1 MNHSKRVDDQ
11 LRGRSGRQGEFGS
24 SIFFLSLEDRPFV
37 RRAGSSL
44 AIPPRVASD
53 HRHTGPGKAADGDR
67 RLGRIQALS
76 ERDDETARD
85 ASREFSRITER
96 LSLAY
101 YETRR
106 SVTDSRTFHDRCVE
120 YMRDRARRL
129 VVAHFPPPFVVDY
142 PGQFD
147 AMADELR
154 LDYGV
159 DCRNAWGLGANGLK
173 SEIERLMVTRL
184 DRARAA
190 LADDARFEAIEKFLF
205 LQTSDELWSDHLTL
219 LHEQLLSIRLCSYS
233 IRSAVVE
240 YVVRSIESE
249 QRLREQV
256 IDTFLPQL
264 FLTVEAAETPGAT
277 GPIAVL
283 QLKTILA

>member
-1 MNHSKRVDDQ
+1 
-11 LRGRSGRQGEFGS
+11 
-24 SIFFLSLEDRPFV
+24 
-37 RRAGSSL
+37 
-44 AIPPRVASD
+44 
-53 HRHTGPGKAADGDR
+53 
-67 RLGRIQALS
+67 
-76 ERDDETARD
+76 
-85 ASREFSRITER
+85 
-96 LSLAY
+96 
-101 YETRR
+101 
-106 SVTDSRTFHDRCVE
+106 
-120 YMRDRARRL
+120 
-129 VVAHFPPPFVVDY
+129 
-142 PGQFD
+142 
-147 AMADELR
+147 MADELR

-159 DCRNAWGLGANGLK
+159 DCRNAWGLGADGLK